1 MRGQSEKIESRGL
14 GTRDKG
20 RVLTTP
26 NPKNH
31 LSLMPSVHHMI
42 PAVRYFQSGLL
53 GHPPPSNQ
61 LAVRSNVKMR
71 PFMLYPGSKILD
83 KLAAAHRGELRRLS
97 PGLLFLLENI
107 ISDGAAKRDLR
118 K

>member
-1 MRGQSEKIESRGL
+1 
-14 GTRDKG
+14 
-20 RVLTTP
+20 
-26 NPKNH
+26 
-31 LSLMPSVHHMI
+31 
-42 PAVRYFQSGLL
+42 
-53 GHPPPSNQ
+53 
-61 LAVRSNVKMR
+61 MR
-71 PFMLYPGSKILD
+71 PFMLYPDSKILD